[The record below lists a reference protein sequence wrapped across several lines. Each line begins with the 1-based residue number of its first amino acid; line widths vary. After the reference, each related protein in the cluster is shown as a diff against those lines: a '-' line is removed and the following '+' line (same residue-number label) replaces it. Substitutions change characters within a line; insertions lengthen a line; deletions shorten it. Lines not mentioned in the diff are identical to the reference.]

1 MPRGVQETGKD
12 SRSASRQRGSR
23 SPETLDRL
31 LDATTQLLLDEGYGA
46 ITTRRI
52 GEKAGLNYQL
62 VHYYFDSLDDL
73 FIATFRRAAERN
85 LQHLAELV
93 RGEPSLRDLWN
104 INAEANGGKLTIE
117 FVALAGHR
125 PALKREIA
133 RYARR
138 FREAQLELARAALA
152 REAPGD
158 TQVPPMVVLLL
169 MTGLAQLI
177 ALDRSLGVTDG
188 HDQVI
193 AWIQEQLTTTSHP

>member
-1 MPRGVQETGKD
+1 M
-12 SRSASRQRGSR
+12 
-23 SPETLDRL
+23 
-31 LDATTQLLLDEGYGA
+31 LDATTQLLLEEGYGA

-62 VHYYFDSLDDL
+62 VHYYFASLDDL
-73 FIATFRRAAERN
+73 FIETFRRAAERN
-85 LQHLAELV
+85 LKHLAEMV
-93 RGEPSLRDLWN
+93 QGEPSLRDVWN
-104 INAEANGGKLTIE
+104 ISADANGGKLTIE

-133 RYARR
+133 RWARR
-138 FREAQLELARAALA
+138 FREAQLDLARAALA

-169 MTGLAQLI
+169 MTGVAQLI

-188 HDQVI
+188 HDDVI
-193 AWIQEQLTTTSHP
+193 AWIEDRLTATTHL